1 MHIKLKEYLLLLKE
15 KCEQG
20 NQTPSDFSKLINLIR
35 DLKYDIDDAETT
47 SLLDIVYHV
56 LLEDVELIIENDT
69 WCEQNGDYFAGNMV
83 PKDNDISRKF
93 TRKYSDIF
101 RSKNFHLSIITAELR
116 DIIDN
121 YDALKSDFY
130 LRNPEVVLR
139 DDVRVKDYDLFVDK
153 GTKIANNLKTILK

>member
-101 RSKNFHLSIITAELR
+101 RSKNFNLSIITAELR

-121 YDALKSDFY
+121 YEALKSDFY

>member
-20 NQTPSDFSKLINLIR
+20 NQTPSDFSNLINLIR

-83 PKDNDISRKF
+83 
-93 TRKYSDIF
+93 IF
-101 RSKNFHLSIITAELR
+101 HESLLENIQIFLEA
-116 DIIDN
+116 
-121 YDALKSDFY
+121 
-130 LRNPEVVLR
+130 
-139 DDVRVKDYDLFVDK
+139 
-153 GTKIANNLKTILK
+153 KIFIYQ